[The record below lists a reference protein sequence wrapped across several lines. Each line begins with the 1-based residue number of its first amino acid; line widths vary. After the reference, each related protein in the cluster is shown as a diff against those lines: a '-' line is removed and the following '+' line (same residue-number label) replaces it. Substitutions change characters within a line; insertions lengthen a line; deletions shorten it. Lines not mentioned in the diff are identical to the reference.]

1 MVLID
6 DRRVPVVG
14 RVSMDMTMVDVTDL
28 PNAQAGDPVVLLG
41 TQGSATITAG
51 DIAGIL
57 DTIPY
62 EILCS
67 IGQRVPRLYSDSSTV
82 SSQ

>member
-1 MVLID
+1 
-6 DRRVPVVG
+6 
-14 RVSMDMTMVDVTDL
+14 MDMTMVDVTDL

-41 TQGSATITAG
+41 TQGSAAITAG

-67 IGQRVPRLYSDSSTV
+67 IGPRVPRLYSDSSTV